1 MPLSAPLLNR
11 AWLEFSLGNPAGAID
26 RLESALEEHP
36 LEDIPPLDRPTSE
49 VVSLL
54 ARAGRVDRAKE
65 LLAQQRAE
73 LGPLADRSRLGLD
86 AAQAWID
93 VAEGRYAEAIPA
105 LREDD
110 WGYGCQPCADH
121 AVGTAFDLWGR
132 ADSAVVYYEKYIA
145 PEFNF
150 RLWVDGLWKGWTL
163 ERLGQL
169 YDEMGD
175 LEQAAGY
182 YSLFVD
188 LWAEADPELQ
198 PRVRAARA
206 RMEEIAR
213 ERG

>member
-1 MPLSAPLLNR
+1 M
-11 AWLEFSLGNPAGAID
+11 
-26 RLESALEEHP
+26 
-36 LEDIPPLDRPTSE
+36 
-49 VVSLL
+49 L
-54 ARAGRVDRAKE
+54 ARTGRVDAAKE
-65 LLAQQRAE
+65 LLAEQRAE
-73 LGPLADRSRLGLD
+73 LGPLADRSRLGFRVAD
-86 AAQAWID
+86 AWID

-105 LREDD
+105 LREAD

-121 AVGTAFDLWGR
+121 AVGTAFDLWGK

-150 RLWVDGLWKGWTL
+150 RLWVDGVWKGRTL

-182 YSLFVD
+182 YGLFVD
-188 LWAEADPELQ
+188 LWAEADPDLQ
-198 PRVRAARA
+198 PRVTAARN